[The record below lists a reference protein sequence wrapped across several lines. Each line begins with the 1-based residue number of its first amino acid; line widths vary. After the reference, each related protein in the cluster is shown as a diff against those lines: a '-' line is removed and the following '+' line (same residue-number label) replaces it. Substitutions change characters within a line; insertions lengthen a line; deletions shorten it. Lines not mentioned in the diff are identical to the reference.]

1 MCIRDREK
9 AARLDPRPEVLL
21 ELADLSL
28 RCERPE
34 HARRALEDVLVTLP
48 RTGSPEK
55 LAEVRAKLGQAC
67 EMTGDL
73 AAAAAHYAEA
83 LPYRRGDDAL
93 AARLEVLERPA
104 SASGWSAW
112 RRRARSGP
120 GTPT

>member
-1 MCIRDREK
+1 VAETQADPRLAAACLRELAQDEEARLGRFGEAQVALEK

-21 ELADLSL
+21 ELADQSL

-73 AAAAAHYAEA
+73 VAAATHYAEA
-83 LPYRRGDDAL
+83 LPYRR
-93 AARLEVLERPA
+93 
-104 SASGWSAW
+104 
-112 RRRARSGP
+112 
-120 GTPT
+120 